1 MLTVCVKWLYKKNPQ
16 YIYTQFAYKTIT
28 LIIWLII
35 AAGITSQGYENI
47 KAYIEMYTNNTIN
60 KDIGHYRYIEVPD
73 YLRERI
79 EQIGNY
85 IQEKESQ
92 NICVYILDAEA
103 AVYNIPQEK
112 YTKDYDMFLKGNIG
126 KDGQQGIIER
136 IKDETNSKDT
146 IYLIKK
152 EELGLNWQTPT
163 KVIDYI
169 RKNLE
174 KTGEISIYDEYTCK

>member
-1 MLTVCVKWLYKKNPQ
+1 MKWLYKKIPQ
-16 YIYTQFAYKTIT
+16 YRYTQFTYKTIT

-35 AAGITSQGYENI
+35 AAVITNQGYKNI
-47 KAYIEMYTNNTIN
+47 KTYIEMYTNNTIN
-60 KDIGHYRYIEVPD
+60 KDIEHYKYIEVQD

-85 IQEKESQ
+85 IKEKESQ
-92 NICVYILDAEA
+92 NIQVYILDAEA

-126 KDGQQGIIER
+126 KDGVQGIIER
-136 IKDETNSKDT
+136 IKEETNCKNT

-152 EELGLNWQTPT
+152 EEFGLNWQTPT
-163 KVIDYI
+163 KVLEYI
-169 RKNLE
+169 KENLE
-174 KTGEISIYDEYTCK
+174 KTGEISIYDEYTCR

>member
-1 MLTVCVKWLYKKNPQ
+1 MCVL
-16 YIYTQFAYKTIT
+16 
-28 LIIWLII
+28 
-35 AAGITSQGYENI
+35 NI
-47 KAYIEMYTNNTIN
+47 IN
-60 KDIGHYRYIEVPD
+60 KDIEHYKYIEVPD

-85 IQEKESQ
+85 IKEKESQ
-92 NICVYILDAEA
+92 NIQVYILDAEA

-126 KDGQQGIIER
+126 KDGEQGIIKR
-136 IKDETNSKDT
+136 IKEETNSKET

-163 KVIDYI
+163 KILEYI
-169 RKNLE
+169 KENFE
-174 KTGEISIYDEYTCK
+174 KTGEISIYDEYTCR